1 MIIYK
6 NLVILGTSHIS
17 IESIKEVRSYLS
29 KNNPTLIA
37 LELDKNRYH
46 ALLDKSKKASSF
58 QVLKE
63 FGLLPFVLNMIGH
76 KIEKELGKIVGVVPG
91 SEMVE
96 AIKISKEKNIP
107 IALIDQDIRITL
119 KKLSKTVTFKE
130 KTRFILD
137 ILTSF
142 FPSKNK
148 IKIDLSK
155 VPEKDLLLSLITKVK
170 DRYPSFY
177 KVLVEDRNKILAKN
191 LYNIAS
197 NSKEVFVVVGAGH
210 LEGLLEEL
218 KKMRY

>member
-63 FGLLPFVLNMIGH
+63 FGFLPFVLNMIGN
-76 KIEKELGKIVGVVPG
+76 KIEKGLGKIVGVVPG

-96 AIKISKEKNIP
+96 E
-107 IALIDQDIRITL
+107 
-119 KKLSKTVTFKE
+119 
-130 KTRFILD
+130 
-137 ILTSF
+137 
-142 FPSKNK
+142 
-148 IKIDLSK
+148 
-155 VPEKDLLLSLITKVK
+155 
-170 DRYPSFY
+170 
-177 KVLVEDRNKILAKN
+177 RNKILAKN
-191 LYNIAS
+191 L
-197 NSKEVFVVVGAGH
+197 
-210 LEGLLEEL
+210 
-218 KKMRY
+218 